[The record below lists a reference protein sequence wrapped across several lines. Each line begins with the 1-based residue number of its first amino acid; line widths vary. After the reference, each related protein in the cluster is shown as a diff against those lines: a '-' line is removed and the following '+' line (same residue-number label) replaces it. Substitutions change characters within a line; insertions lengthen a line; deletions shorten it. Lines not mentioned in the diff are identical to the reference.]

1 MRWSCMC
8 GRSFNKSKM
17 CLACGDRLPHL
28 VEEGE
33 ITWERRRELS
43 RGEYREF
50 LDELEAKN
58 DLKVTLAVAS
68 LKNILGEMEE
78 AV

>member
-1 MRWSCMC
+1 MC

-28 VEEGE
+28 VVDGE
-33 ITWERRRELS
+33 ITWERRRQLS
-43 RGEYREF
+43 RNEYAEF
-50 LDELEAKN
+50 LKELEAKN

-68 LKNILGEMEE
+68 LKNILVEMEE
-78 AV
+78 V